1 MGAGDSCKAS
11 CSWLHVRGPGAGTHT
26 AHLVVLAVHDKVQH
40 DEVMA
45 VAGGL
50 HMEQEPVDEVLHEG
64 PGDHAQHK
72 QAWEHGLG
80 HRHGIICSG
89 AREMLR
95 VGGCHVHLC
104 LVALETLPHQG

>member
-1 MGAGDSCKAS
+1 M
-11 CSWLHVRGPGAGTHT
+11 RGPGAGTHT

-95 VGGCHVHLC
+95 VGGCHIHLC